1 MTTMT
6 LDHFLQQ
13 FINLVLSAAEVTT
26 LNEVVDLLSPS
37 TSGSVQFKWPQE
49 VRSVLEVGTNVQDL
63 MNQIFNTNDSKLSEG
78 SFNDVIG
85 GDGSTVA
92 VDLHVSTLVDELTN
106 RLKVRSTPSDI
117 RLSCLS

>member
-1 MTTMT
+1 MTTMK
-6 LDHFLQQ
+6 LYHFLQQ

-37 TSGSVQFKWPQE
+37 TSRSVQFKWPQE

-78 SFNDVIG
+78 SFNNVIG

-92 VDLHVSTLVDELTN
+92 VNLHVSTLVDELTN
-106 RLKVRSTPSDI
+106 RLKVRSTPSDV

>member
-1 MTTMT
+1 MTTMK

-26 LNEVVDLLSPS
+26 LNEMVDLLSPS
-37 TSGSVQFKWPQE
+37 TSWSVQFKWPQE

-92 VDLHVSTLVDELTN
+92 VDLHVSTLVDQLTN
-106 RLKVRSTPSDI
+106 RLKVRSTPSDV

>member
-1 MTTMT
+1 MK

-13 FINLVLSAAEVTT
+13 FINLVLSAAEITT
-26 LNEVVDLLSPS
+26 LNEMVDLLSPS
-37 TSGSVQFKWPQE
+37 TSRSVQFKWPQE
-49 VRSVLEVGTNVQDL
+49 VRSILEVGTNVQDL

-78 SFNDVIG
+78 SFNNVIG

-92 VDLHVSTLVDELTN
+92 VNLHVSTLVDELTN
-106 RLKVRSTPSDI
+106 RLKVRSTPSDV

>member
-1 MTTMT
+1 MTTMK
-6 LDHFLQQ
+6 LYHFLQQ

-37 TSGSVQFKWPQE
+37 TSRSVQFKWPQE

-78 SFNDVIG
+78 SFNNVIG

-92 VDLHVSTLVDELTN
+92 VNLHVSTLVDELTN